1 MRKDFYKTYGFRII
15 FVVVFL
21 LSFILMGSRRTLES
35 NSNAVEDWLP
45 SNFQE
50 TKDYKWFLEK
60 FPFES
65 YIVVSWDGCQFDEA
79 GESKI
84 HEDQIE
90 LFAQKLVPS
99 QTIDNFALTAPEA
112 ELLAD
117 LDIEKIDDRLDP
129 ALSSRS
135 ARETAEEPS
144 AEPNAP
150 GPASPKLAAAANLQ
164 NSENYFRSVMTG
176 PRLARL
182 LEDSYS
188 KASRRLRG
196 NPEEHFLCGEPAD
209 R

>member
-117 LDIEKIDDRLDP
+117 RDIEKIDDRRGRRRKSRAPNRTRP
-129 ALSSRS
+129 ARPLPNWPPPPIFRIPKTISGRS
-135 ARETAEEPS
+135 
-144 AEPNAP
+144 
-150 GPASPKLAAAANLQ
+150 
-164 NSENYFRSVMTG
+164 
-176 PRLARL
+176 
-182 LEDSYS
+182 
-188 KASRRLRG
+188 
-196 NPEEHFLCGEPAD
+196 
-209 R
+209 

>member
-79 GESKI
+79 GRVKSTRTR
-84 HEDQIE
+84 
-90 LFAQKLVPS
+90 S
-99 QTIDNFALTAPEA
+99 NFS
-112 ELLAD
+112 
-117 LDIEKIDDRLDP
+117 RRN
-129 ALSSRS
+129 SSR
-135 ARETAEEPS
+135 A
-144 AEPNAP
+144 
-150 GPASPKLAAAANLQ
+150 K
-164 NSENYFRSVMTG
+164 RSTT
-176 PRLARL
+176 
-182 LEDSYS
+182 
-188 KASRRLRG
+188 SR
-196 NPEEHFLCGEPAD
+196 
-209 R
+209 

>member
-90 LFAQKLVPS
+90 LFAQKLVP
-99 QTIDNFALTAPEA
+99 TIGSIPRSRPAP
-112 ELLAD
+112 
-117 LDIEKIDDRLDP
+117 
-129 ALSSRS
+129 
-135 ARETAEEPS
+135 
-144 AEPNAP
+144 
-150 GPASPKLAAAANLQ
+150 
-164 NSENYFRSVMTG
+164 
-176 PRLARL
+176 
-182 LEDSYS
+182 
-188 KASRRLRG
+188 RG
-196 NPEEHFLCGEPAD
+196 NRRRNRPPSRPLPA
-209 R
+209 RRPRNWPPPPTFRIPKTISGR